1 MTLPVAVLTDSCAS
15 IPDDLIEQL
24 NIEVVSYYIHRG
36 KEIIRDLVDMTREE
50 FFGWMPTA
58 KELPKSATPG
68 PGDYLTAFRRLAE
81 RARGVVTVC
90 MTSVGSGA
98 YQAATVA
105 KEIAAS
111 ELPDLRIEVIDT
123 LQVAVCHGW
132 SAIEA
137 ARAALAGASLEK
149 VAETA
154 REVARK
160 STMIQTADT
169 LRYLYMGGRIGRATH
184 MVGTLLNIKP
194 VIGME
199 EGVITPLG
207 QARSRRQAYRKMVD
221 IMADKVGLGARIK
234 IGYVHA
240 IALEEVEKLRRQVE
254 PKFDC
259 QESYVTELSMAL
271 GVHTGPGTVGL
282 GFFPL

>member
-1 MTLPVAVLTDSCAS
+1 MTSPVAVLTDSCAS
-15 IPDDLIEQL
+15 IPEQMIEQL
-24 NIEVVSYYIHRG
+24 NLEIVPYYVHRG
-36 KEIIRDLVDMTREE
+36 TEMIRDVVGMTRED
-50 FFGWMPTA
+50 FFNWMPTA

-68 PGDYLTAFRRLAE
+68 PGDYLAGFRRLVE
-81 RARGVVTVC
+81 RARDIVTVC

-105 KEIAAS
+105 KEMAAQ
-111 ELPDLRIEVIDT
+111 ELPDLRIEVVDT

-149 VAETA
+149 VADIA

-160 STMIQTADT
+160 GTMVQTADT

-184 MVGTLLNIKP
+184 MVGSLLNIKP
-194 VIGME
+194 LIGME
-199 EGVITPLG
+199 KGVIAPLG
-207 QARSRRQAYRKMVD
+207 QARSRAGAYRKMVG
-221 IMADKVGLGARIK
+221 IIASTVGEGAQIKV
-234 IGYVHA
+234 GYVHA
-240 IALEEVEKLRRQVE
+240 IAPDEVEKLRLLVE
-254 PKFDC
+254 DRFDC
-259 QESYVTELSMAL
+259 VESFVAELSLAL

-282 GFFPL
+282 GFFPA

>member
-1 MTLPVAVLTDSCAS
+1 MTSPVAVLTDSCAS
-15 IPDDLIEQL
+15 IPERLIEQL
-24 NIEVVSYYIHRG
+24 NIEIVPYYVHRG

-50 FFGWMPTA
+50 FFGWMVTA
-58 KELPKSATPG
+58 KELPKSGTPG
-68 PGDYLTAFRRLAE
+68 PGEYLEAFRRLAG
-81 RARGVVTVC
+81 RAREIVTVC

-105 KEIAAS
+105 KEMAAS
-111 ELPDLRIEVIDT
+111 ELPDLRIEMVDT
-123 LQVAVCHGW
+123 LQVAMCHGW

-154 REVARK
+154 REVAGK

-194 VIGME
+194 LIGME

-207 QARSRRQAYRKMVD
+207 QARSRRQAYKKMVE
-221 IMADKVGLGARIK
+221 IMIEKAGLGARIK
-234 IGYVHA
+234 VGYVHA
-240 IALEEVEKLRRQVE
+240 LAAEEVEKLRGIVE
-254 PKFDC
+254 PNFDC
-259 QESYVTELSMAL
+259 AESLVAELSLAL
-271 GVHTGPGTVGL
+271 GVHTGPGTVGV